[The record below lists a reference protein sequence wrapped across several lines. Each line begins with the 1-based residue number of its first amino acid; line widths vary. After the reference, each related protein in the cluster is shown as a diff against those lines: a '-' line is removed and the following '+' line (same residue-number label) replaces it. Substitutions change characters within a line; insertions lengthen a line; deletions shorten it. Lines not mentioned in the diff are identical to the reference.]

1 MEEKQDRQECVPY
14 HTLMSDAAPHTLTLR
29 GDHITLA
36 QAAKVVGLA
45 DSGGQAKHL
54 VRSGVVHV
62 NGAAE
67 TQPGRKL
74 RAGDRFGQGSREWTV
89 VA

>member
-1 MEEKQDRQECVPY
+1 MRSLP
-14 HTLMSDAAPHTLTLR
+14 LR
-29 GDHITLA
+29 DEHITLA
-36 QAAKVVGLA
+36 AALKVTGLA
-45 DSGGQAKHL
+45 DTGGQAKNL

-62 NGAAE
+62 NGVQE

-74 RAGDRFGQGSREWTV
+74 RAGDRFRVLEGDEWIV